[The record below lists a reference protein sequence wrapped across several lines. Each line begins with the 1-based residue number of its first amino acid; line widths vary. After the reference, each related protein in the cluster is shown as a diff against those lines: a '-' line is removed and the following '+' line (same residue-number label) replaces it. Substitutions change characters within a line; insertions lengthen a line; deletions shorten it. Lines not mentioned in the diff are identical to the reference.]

1 MIQIGTLVRINPEG
15 ESNVDMVGVSNGDF
29 GIVVDSWAEVA
40 EGDTFDVLG
49 VLYDILVSGC
59 TLVPYLLPHEFDVVA

>member
-1 MIQIGTLVRINPEG
+1 MIQIGTLVRINHEG
-15 ESNVDMVGVSNGDF
+15 YYNVDMVVVCNGDF

-40 EGDTFDVLG
+40 EGDTFDVIG

>member
-1 MIQIGTLVRINPEG
+1 
-15 ESNVDMVGVSNGDF
+15 MVGVNDGDF

-40 EGDTFDVLG
+40 EGDTFDVVE

>member
-1 MIQIGTLVRINPEG
+1 MIQIGTLVRINDVG
-15 ESNVDMVGVSNGDF
+15 AHNVDMVGVNDGDF

-40 EGDTFDVLG
+40 EGDTFDVVE

>member
-1 MIQIGTLVRINPEG
+1 MIEIGTLVRINLVG
-15 ESNVDMVGVSNGDF
+15 EHNADMVGVNDGDF

-40 EGDTFDVLG
+40 EGDTSEVTE

-59 TLVPYLLPHEFDVVA
+59 TLVPYLRPQEFDVVA

>member
-1 MIQIGTLVRINPEG
+1 MIQIGSLVRINDVG
-15 ESNVDMVGVSNGDF
+15 AHNVDMVGVNDGDF

-40 EGDTFDVLG
+40 EGDTFDVVE

>member
-1 MIQIGTLVRINPEG
+1 MIQIGTLVRINADG
-15 ESNVDMVGVSNGDF
+15 YYNIDMVGVNNGDF

-40 EGDTFDVLG
+40 EGDTFDVVE

-59 TLVPYLLPHEFDVVA
+59 TLVPYLLPLEFDVVA

>member
-1 MIQIGTLVRINPEG
+1 MIEIGTLVRINTEG
-15 ESNVDMVGVSNGDF
+15 YYNIDMVGVNNGDF

-40 EGDTFDVLG
+40 EGDTFDVVE

>member
-1 MIQIGTLVRINPEG
+1 MIQIGSLVRINHEG
-15 ESNVDMVGVSNGDF
+15 ESNVDMVGVNDGDF
-29 GIVVDSWAEVA
+29 GIVVDSWASSIE
-40 EGDTFDVLG
+40 

>member
-1 MIQIGTLVRINPEG
+1 MIEIGTLVRINPEG
-15 ESNVDMVGVSNGDF
+15 ESNIDMVGVSNGDF

-40 EGDTFDVLG
+40 EGDTFDVVE

-59 TLVPYLLPHEFDVVA
+59 TLVPYLLPHEFVVVA

>member
-1 MIQIGTLVRINPEG
+1 MIEIGTLVRITLVG
-15 ESNVDMVGVSNGDF
+15 AYNVDMVGVNNGDF

-40 EGDTFDVLG
+40 EGDTFDVVE

-59 TLVPYLLPHEFDVVA
+59 TLVPYLLPREFDVVA

>member
-1 MIQIGTLVRINPEG
+1 MIEIGTLVKINDVG
-15 ESNVDMVGVSNGDF
+15 AHNVDMVGVSNGDF

-40 EGDTFDVLG
+40 EGDTFDVVE

>member
-1 MIQIGTLVRINPEG
+1 MIEIGTLVRINHEG
-15 ESNVDMVGVSNGDF
+15 ESNVDMVGVNDGDF

-59 TLVPYLLPHEFDVVA
+59 TLVPYLLPHEFDVIA

>member
-40 EGDTFDVLG
+40 EGDTFDVIG